1 MLSLAEQPFFQ
12 SWHPFFVF
20 LWFFDCVFF
29 AMTTD
34 ELQCNECG
42 VWFLDRVGLKN
53 HKTALHVNEILVGES
68 KFPVHC
74 HCMHSFLMDFEK

>member
-1 MLSLAEQPFFQ
+1 
-12 SWHPFFVF
+12 
-20 LWFFDCVFF
+20 
-29 AMTTD
+29 MTTD